1 MKGVADLLEPLHP
14 ILTAAHLGA
23 AKRFREMAEQFPDTV
38 VALNERERANFFHGQ
53 IRSLVS
59 IGVEP
64 LEGAEVTA
72 WDVDTV
78 AVGSNLLVRFKFLG
92 NGEPANVPTEQQK
105 LLARQQ
111 YKQETLDLLALSG
124 ITEPPTTVTCGY
136 TLNGMEIGRVLIQRD
151 CKGHDRWSY
160 DIYGGATVNE
170 PLLLPGVE
178 EAKPAVVR
186 SRKKGQDLGETG
198 TDKE

>member
-1 MKGVADLLEPLHP
+1 MKEVSDLLEPLRP

-23 AKRFREMAEQFPDTV
+23 AKRFREVAERFPDTV
-38 VALNERERANFFHGQ
+38 AALNERERANFLHGQ

-92 NGEPANVPTEQQK
+92 NGEPANVPTEQQR

-111 YKQETLDLLALSG
+111 YNQDTLDLLALSG

-160 DIYGGATVNE
+160 DIYGGSTVSE
-170 PLLLPGVE
+170 PLHLPGVE

-186 SRKKGQDLGETG
+186 SRKKEQDLGETG
-198 TDKE
+198 TDKG